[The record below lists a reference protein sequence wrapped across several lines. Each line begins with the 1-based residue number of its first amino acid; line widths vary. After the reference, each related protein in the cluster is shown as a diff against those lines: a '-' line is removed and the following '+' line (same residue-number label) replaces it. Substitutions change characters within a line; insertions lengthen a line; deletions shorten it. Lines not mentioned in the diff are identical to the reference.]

1 VPRPARR
8 WEDRYRPGGNLNP
21 EALKTPA
28 TLGGSPHNI
37 GWRQTPSHV
46 SFRHEWLRS
55 IATNLSR
62 SLSIRAGVPVCPR
75 YAEILYPKDALVN
88 RKLPTAAISFRTEA
102 EEGGGCAAYP
112 PFLALSK
119 RSTTLRRS
127 WQPPFACRSSSARAL
142 SFPPCGQD
150 RETSP
155 ARNASPHSS
164 ARRADGRS

>member
-1 VPRPARR
+1 MPCYLGEAKRSLSRAAPFSEMGRSISTR
-8 WEDRYRPGGNLNP
+8 GNLNP

-55 IATNLSR
+55 IAANLSR

-75 YAEILYPKDALVN
+75 YVEILNPKDALVN

-102 EEGGGCAAYP
+102 EEGGGCATYP
-112 PFLALSK
+112 LFLALSK
-119 RSTTLRRS
+119 
-127 WQPPFACRSSSARAL
+127 PDIRAQL
-142 SFPPCGQD
+142 LHGGSL
-150 RETSP
+150 
-155 ARNASPHSS
+155 
-164 ARRADGRS
+164 